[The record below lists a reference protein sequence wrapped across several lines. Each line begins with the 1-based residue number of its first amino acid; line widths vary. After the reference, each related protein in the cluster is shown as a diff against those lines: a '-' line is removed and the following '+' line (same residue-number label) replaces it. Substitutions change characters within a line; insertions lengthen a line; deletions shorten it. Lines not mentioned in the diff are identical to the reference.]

1 MPALPT
7 ALHDFHQRHGAKLVD
22 FAGYALPLQYSGI
35 IKEHLHTRAAASLF
49 DVSHMGQAL
58 ISPERLR
65 PHVAVDL
72 EALTPGKQVY
82 AQILNESGGIVDDLM
97 LSRDLS
103 EPELIYI
110 VVNGARKAV
119 DFARLQPERQ
129 LDELALLAL
138 QGPQAVA
145 ACADLLGDDS
155 LREQRFMQQR
165 LYTWQG
171 HSLRIARSGYSGED
185 GVEISLANAIAAEFA
200 EALLSAEAVAP
211 AGLGARDSLR
221 IEAGLCLYG
230 NDIDEATTPVEAGL
244 RWSLNRACLQAG
256 TCSGATR
263 LLEQINAG
271 APRKRVGLQLEGKQA
286 ARAGSEI
293 FSQGQ
298 AVGKVTSGCYAP
310 SLGHAVAMGYVAT
323 EAAEL
328 GAEFSIEQRGRSL
341 PARLVRMPF
350 HPHNY
355 YKAQ

>member
-1 MPALPT
+1 MLPT
-7 ALHDFHQRHGAKLVD
+7 ALHAFHQRHGARLVD

-58 ISPERLR
+58 ISPERLK

-72 EALTPGKQVY
+72 DALAPGKQVY
-82 AQILNESGGIVDDLM
+82 AQLLNEHGGIVDDLM

-103 EPELIYI
+103 APELVYI

-129 LDELALLAL
+129 LDDLALLAL

-145 ACADLLGDDS
+145 ACADLLGAPS

-200 EALLSAEAVAP
+200 EALLQADTVAP

-230 NDIDEATTPVEAGL
+230 NDIDEDTTPVEAGL
-244 RWSLNRACLQAG
+244 RWSLNRARLRVGDCA
-256 TCSGATR
+256 GATR
-263 LLEQINAG
+263 LLEQINSSVA
-271 APRKRVGLQLEGKQA
+271 RKRVGLELEGKQA

-293 FSQGQ
+293 FYQGR
-298 AVGKVTSGCYAP
+298 AVGTITSGCYAP

-323 EAAEL
+323 AAAQL
-328 GAEFSIEQRGRSL
+328 SAEFSIEQRGRSL
-341 PARLVRMPF
+341 PARLVPMPF

-355 YKAQ
+355 YKAK

>member
-129 LDELALLAL
+129 LDDLALLAL

-200 EALLSAEAVAP
+200 EALLSADPVAP

-230 NDIDEATTPVEAGL
+230 NDIDEDTTPVEAGL

-341 PARLVRMPF
+341 PACLVRMPF

>member
-1 MPALPT
+1 MLPT
-7 ALHDFHQRHGAKLVD
+7 ALHTFHQRHGAKLVD

-65 PHVAVDL
+65 AHVAVDL
-72 EALTPGKQVY
+72 DALASGKQVY
-82 AQILNESGGIVDDLM
+82 AQLLNEHGGIVDDLM
-97 LSRDLS
+97 LSRDIS
-103 EPELIYI
+103 EPEFIYI

-129 LDELALLAL
+129 LDEFALLAL

-145 ACADLLGDDS
+145 ACADLLGAPS

-171 HSLRIARSGYSGED
+171 HSLRVARSGYSGED
-185 GVEISLANAIAAEFA
+185 GVEVSLANAIAAEFA

-230 NDIDEATTPVEAGL
+230 NDIDEDTTPVEAGL
-244 RWSLNRACLQAG
+244 RWSLNLARLRGGACA
-256 TCSGATR
+256 GATR
-263 LLEQINAG
+263 LLEQINSSVA
-271 APRKRVGLQLEGKQA
+271 RKRVGLQLEGKQA

-293 FSQGQ
+293 FHQGR

-323 EAAEL
+323 AAAQL

-341 PARLVRMPF
+341 PARLVPMPF

-355 YKAQ
+355 YKGQ

>member
-1 MPALPT
+1 MPTLPT

-72 EALTPGKQVY
+72 EALAPGKQVY
-82 AQILNESGGIVDDLM
+82 AQLLNYHGGIVDDLM

-103 EPELIYI
+103 APELIYI

-200 EALLSAEAVAP
+200 EALLSAQAVAP

-244 RWSLNRACLQAG
+244 RWSLSRARLQTGDCAG
-256 TCSGATR
+256 AAR

-271 APRKRVGLQLEGKQA
+271 ATRKRVGLQLEGKQA

-310 SLGHAVAMGYVAT
+310 SLGHAVAIAYVAT
-323 EAAEL
+323 ASAEL

>member
-1 MPALPT
+1 MPTLPT

-58 ISPERLR
+58 ISLERLR

-72 EALTPGKQVY
+72 EALAPGKQVY
-82 AQILNESGGIVDDLM
+82 AQLLNDHGGIVDDLM
-97 LSRDLS
+97 LSRDIS

-185 GVEISLANAIAAEFA
+185 GVEISLANSIAADFA
-200 EALLSAEAVAP
+200 EALLSAQAVAP

-230 NDIDEATTPVEAGL
+230 NDIDENTTPVEAGL
-244 RWSLNRACLQAG
+244 RWSLSRARLQTGDCAG
-256 TCSGATR
+256 AAR

-271 APRKRVGLQLEGKQA
+271 ATRKRVGLQLEGKQA

-310 SLGHAVAMGYVAT
+310 SLGHAVAIAYVAT
-323 EAAEL
+323 ASAEL

>member
-1 MPALPT
+1 MSALPT

-72 EALTPGKQVY
+72 DALTPGKQVY
-82 AQILNESGGIVDDLM
+82 AQLLNDHGGIVDDLM
-97 LSRDLS
+97 LSRDIS